1 VQPKQP
7 ADVGAAVVAAILALV
22 ALAALWGARNFSS
35 MGSWFPNTISVILL
49 GASLLAAW
57 RSLRGRGRKDRSM
70 ARDGALRSGLLIVVL
85 LAWILLLET
94 TGFVVTS
101 IAAFLV
107 LALVANRDPLTPKR
121 IAGYVI
127 ASAVIVLAFHF
138 LFVDI
143 LKVQLPRGTLGWW

>member
-1 VQPKQP
+1 M
-7 ADVGAAVVAAILALV
+7 L
-22 ALAALWGARNFSS
+22 
-35 MGSWFPNTISVILL
+35 
-49 GASLLAAW
+49 
-57 RSLRGRGRKDRSM
+57 RSLRPRP
-70 ARDGALRSGLLIVVL
+70 RSGLLIVVL